1 MREQLARNALAAM
14 RRIDRYVQ
22 NLNVVVHNHTAGNAD
37 DMAVIMRHPPGAR
50 SGKILRQ
57 LIEEKLRRPRLMA
70 CARKA
75 GCVER
80 RSALGIRRTH
90 GTILQ
95 MPAGKFVGNARCLGV
110 GAFAQ
115 AQPAPLV
122 FLGIGQARVDGQHA
136 RRVTVTRGLAAQQ
149 ALPRGPPQRTLQATS
164 SFVFGKQLAIA
175 DKAIARQTNLCP
187 VGTLAPF
194 VQSNSGL
201 NHALAVKQALRARL
215 VDAIQRRINLATHG
229 IGEHAHQAA
238 LARTPGGPSTSVE
251 RRGPQ
256 QRHICSA
263 GQALCRGDANARAGK
278 GTRAATHNNGIDI
291 CDAKPRLG
299 KRRPHGVHQLH
310 VGVAP
315 AHMVAR
321 KHLLLARLKIGPAQG
336 ADQHIGRSINRHGK
350 GAFAIQRHLLQP
362 CQSA

>member
-1 MREQLARNALAAM
+1 M

-75 GCVER
+75 DAS
-80 RSALGIRRTH
+80 SAAAPSASAAPMGRYCRCL
-90 GTILQ
+90 
-95 MPAGKFVGNARCLGV
+95 PASSSGNACCLGV

-115 AQPAPLV
+115 AQPAPLI

-136 RRVTVTRGLAAQQ
+136 RRVTIAHGLAAQQ

-164 SFVFGKQLAIA
+164 SFIFGKQLAIA

-201 NHALAVKQALRARL
+201 NTRSRSN
-215 VDAIQRRINLATHG
+215 RRC
-229 IGEHAHQAA
+229 
-238 LARTPGGPSTSVE
+238 GPVSSM
-251 RRGPQ
+251 RY
-256 QRHICSA
+256 SA
-263 GQALCRGDANARAGK
+263 G
-278 GTRAATHNNGIDI
+278 
-291 CDAKPRLG
+291 
-299 KRRPHGVHQLH
+299 
-310 VGVAP
+310 
-315 AHMVAR
+315 
-321 KHLLLARLKIGPAQG
+321 
-336 ADQHIGRSINRHGK
+336 
-350 GAFAIQRHLLQP
+350 
-362 CQSA
+362 